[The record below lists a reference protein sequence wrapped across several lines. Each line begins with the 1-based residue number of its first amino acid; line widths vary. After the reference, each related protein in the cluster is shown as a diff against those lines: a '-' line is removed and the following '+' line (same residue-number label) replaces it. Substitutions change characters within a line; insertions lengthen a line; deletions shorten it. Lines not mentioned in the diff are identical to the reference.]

1 MPRAETYQVTVE
13 ALKPPDSDLDDETRE
28 ELNESREGLK
38 NDHSSSDKADA
49 AGSEEPELVPAPSS
63 DDEPT
68 QNGDSTDKMEGL
80 RPKKKRR
87 RS

>member
-1 MPRAETYQVTVE
+1 MPRAKTYQVTVE

-28 ELNESREGLK
+28 EPNEGREALE
-38 NDHSSSDKADA
+38 NEHSSSEGADA

-63 DDEPT
+63 DDEPI
-68 QNGDSTDKMEGL
+68 QNGDSTDKMEGS
-80 RPKKKRR
+80 RPTKKRR

>member
-1 MPRAETYQVTVE
+1 MARAETYQVTVE

-28 ELNESREGLK
+28 ELNGSRA
-38 NDHSSSDKADA
+38 SDGADA
-49 AGSEEPELVPAPSS
+49 AGSEEHELVSAPSS

-80 RPKKKRR
+80 RPKRKRR